1 MYILRNKS
9 QEPVKRGC
17 RVSDTVKYKT
27 ISLRNELYV
36 RLEKMS
42 SELTDV
48 KLSIPQTIELLLKQE
63 ENSQELKSGW
73 GK

>member
-1 MYILRNKS
+1 M
-9 QEPVKRGC
+9 
-17 RVSDTVKYKT
+17 SDTIKYKT
-27 ISLRNELYV
+27 VSLKNDVYSK
-36 RLEKMS
+36 LEDMS
-42 SELTDV
+42 GVLVEGV

>member
-1 MYILRNKS
+1 M
-9 QEPVKRGC
+9 
-17 RVSDTVKYKT
+17 SDTIKYKT
-27 ISLRNELYV
+27 VSLRNDIYSK
-36 RLEKMS
+36 LEDMS
-42 SELTDV
+42 GVLVEGV

>member
-1 MYILRNKS
+1 M
-9 QEPVKRGC
+9 
-17 RVSDTVKYKT
+17 SDTVKYKT

-63 ENSQELKSGW
+63 ENSEDLKKGW
-73 GK
+73 GQ

>member
-1 MYILRNKS
+1 MKNGMICVLIVNLRMT
-9 QEPVKRGC
+9 
-17 RVSDTVKYKT
+17 DTVKYKT
-27 ISLRNELYV
+27 VSLRNDMYSK
-36 RLEKMS
+36 LEDMS
-42 SELTDV
+42 EVLVDGV